1 MEIFHTDFRVISEIQ
16 RAKCGILLVYIFGGK
31 IWGNDTNFRGKF
43 CGQAPP
49 NHLIWKSPLGTW
61 DTRLGQAQDSEVKS
75 ITNQVPLSFSSAVIP
90 HFDTLQSLSFFNVAS
105 IINAY
110 GHIIFNYWSSSSQ
123 AVPFRDWE
131 SPHAWIWTKL
141 RTLLQLVSFYIG
153 SCRVKPLLRLS
164 GENYNEEIS

>member
-1 MEIFHTDFRVISEIQ
+1 MWDTSRLYFWWQNLGLWHESQ
-16 RAKCGILLVYIFGGK
+16 RQIL
-31 IWGNDTNFRGKF
+31 WPS
-43 CGQAPP
+43 PP

-61 DTRLGQAQDSEVKS
+61 DTRLGLAQDSEVKS
-75 ITNQVPLSFSSAVIP
+75 IINQVPLSFSSAVIP
-90 HFDTLQSLSFFNVAS
+90 HFDTLQSLPFFNVAS

-141 RTLLQLVSFYIG
+141 RTLLQLVTFCIG
-153 SCRVKPLLRLS
+153 SCRVEPLLWLS